1 METNMKHLYNVCRH
15 AFFSDIATLVTCSDI
30 YINEFF
36 MYIAIKTYISDII
49 IIPFLEVYNI
59 FNEIIKNKKLIEQI
73 QDTIYNNTHN
83 IITLNKIKIDINLK
97 NGQENLKKKI
107 KEIFNHD
114 ILSEFI
120 KKININIID
129 NKQIIKISCYNNE
142 NIQDLKNIL
151 NLNIKNYV
159 LKYNTFILKDD
170 KTLDFYNICENSNVH
185 IIRIQRG

>member
-1 METNMKHLYNVCRH
+1 
-15 AFFSDIATLVTCSDI
+15 
-30 YINEFF
+30 

>member
-1 METNMKHLYNVCRH
+1 
-15 AFFSDIATLVTCSDI
+15 
-30 YINEFF
+30 

-83 IITLNKIKIDINLK
+83 IVTLNKIKIDMNLK